1 MGERSPTRT
10 GAPSVVHSPPRPD
23 PLVELVGAGRA
34 GAVYWRPLPGED
46 RGARVVALVEA
57 ALAGGRGAIVVTPE
71 VAAGSAVGDAVR
83 KAFPD
88 AADLASDLSDRRRYR
103 AWAELRRGR
112 RLVVVGGRSSVLAPL
127 PALGCVVVDDE
138 ANFAH
143 KEQRTPRFHARDVA
157 LRRAAVGRALC
168 VLTGTVPSA
177 EAMAAMQAG
186 QCRLLTPDRAA
197 ERAARPLVEVVDPD
211 DEGPTAA
218 RLHPRGLAAV
228 RAALA
233 RDEPAYVLVPRR
245 GGADPAA
252 PGARTAGQVA
262 AEVARILPGV
272 PVWRLDREVLD
283 PGMVPPWA
291 GQRPGVVVGT
301 VAGVKDHPPLTGCR
315 TVVVVG
321 ADTALGQA
329 EVRAAEEAYRTW
341 SRAAAWCGPSRASAG
356 RLVLQTRHG
365 GHHAVQALVRWD
377 PDLLWRHELPRR
389 VELGFPARRLV
400 LVEGPEPGEA
410 TAAMAALAAALG
422 PKVELLGPA
431 AMGRGW
437 RIIAKVEDAESA
449 ARACAP
455 ARRGVPGRQPAPVGG
470 RRAPRGPC
478 RPPLASHPSKR
489 RTGNVAMLEI
499 RLYGDPV
506 LKQRSDPVTRFD
518 AELARFGDD
527 LLETLRAAH
536 GAGLAA
542 PRSGC
547 SSACSPT
554 TSPPTRRPASTRS
567 GSWSTRSS
575 PAGRASR
582 RATRAACRSPASTT
596 PASGPWPSP
605 WPPPTCAASGWSW
618 TARGCWPAASSTRST
633 TWTGCCSSS
642 GMSRGDRKRALKEWR
657 ERELDLELHGIAPH
671 LHRSDLPGVRTS
683 NPGPRSVPP
692 DKTL

>member
-1 MGERSPTRT
+1 LQ
-10 GAPSVVHSPPRPD
+10 APD
-23 PLVELVGAGRA
+23 PLAAMVAGGRA

-46 RGARVVALVEA
+46 RGARITALVEA
-57 ALAGGRGAIVVTPE
+57 ALQRGLGAIVVTPE

-127 PALGCVVVDDE
+127 PALGCIVVDDE

-143 KEQRTPRFHARDVA
+143 KEQRTPRFHAREVA
-157 LRRAAVGRALC
+157 LRRAAAGRALC

-177 EAMAAMQAG
+177 EALAAMQAG
-186 QCRLLTPDRAA
+186 QCRLLAPDRAA

-218 RLHPRGLAAV
+218 RLHPRGLAAI
-228 RAALA
+228 RAALG
-233 RDEPAYVLVPRR
+233 RQEPAYVLVPRR

-262 AEVARILPGV
+262 AELARILPGV

-341 SRAAAWCGPSRASAG
+341 SRAAAWCGPRSGAG

-377 PDLLWRHELPRR
+377 PEFFWRHELPRR
-389 VELGFPARRLV
+389 VELGFPPARRLV

-410 TAAMAALAAALG
+410 SAAMAALAAALG

-449 ARACAP
+449 ARALRPLLTEASR
-455 ARRGVPGRQPAPVGG
+455 AGG
-470 RRAPRGPC
+470 PRMSVDVE
-478 RPPLASHPSKR
+478 PLE
-489 RTGNVAMLEI
+489 V
-499 RLYGDPV
+499 
-506 LKQRSDPVTRFD
+506 
-518 AELARFGDD
+518 
-527 LLETLRAAH
+527 
-536 GAGLAA
+536 LAA
-542 PRSGC
+542 PR
-547 SSACSPT
+547 
-554 TSPPTRRPASTRS
+554 
-567 GSWSTRSS
+567 
-575 PAGRASR
+575 
-582 RATRAACRSPASTT
+582 
-596 PASGPWPSP
+596 
-605 WPPPTCAASGWSW
+605 
-618 TARGCWPAASSTRST
+618 
-633 TWTGCCSSS
+633 
-642 GMSRGDRKRALKEWR
+642 
-657 ERELDLELHGIAPH
+657 
-671 LHRSDLPGVRTS
+671 
-683 NPGPRSVPP
+683 
-692 DKTL
+692 

>member
-1 MGERSPTRT
+1 VRIEGVQVLVDVPLLHLDRPFTYRVPDALEGAVHLGSRVKVPFGGRRRVDGWVVGLADELPGDARDVIRVVSPIPVFGPAELDLFRWVADRYA
-10 GAPSVVHSPPRPD
+10 GAVVDTLRLAVPPRVAAVEAMVDGPGGVTRPGRGPAGD
-23 PLVELVGAGRA
+23 PLVELARTGRP

-46 RGARVVALVEA
+46 RGARVTALVEA
-57 ALAGGRGAIVVTPE
+57 ALAAGRGAIVVTPE

-143 KEQRTPRFHARDVA
+143 KEQRTPRFHAREVA
-157 LRRAAVGRALC
+157 LRRAARGRALC

-177 EAMAAMQAG
+177 ETLAAIQAG
-186 QCRLLTPDRAA
+186 QCRLLAPDRAA

-218 RLHPRGLAAV
+218 RLHPRGLAAI
-228 RAALA
+228 RAALG

-252 PGARTAGQVA
+252 PGVRTAGQVA
-262 AEVARILPGV
+262 AELARILPGV
-272 PVWRLDREVLD
+272 PVWRLDRQVVD

-329 EVRAAEEAYRTW
+329 EVRSAEEAYRTW
-341 SRAAAWCGPSRASAG
+341 SRAAAWCGPRGGAG
-356 RLVLQTRHG
+356 RLVLQTRNG

-377 PDLLWRHELPRR
+377 PEFFWRHELPRR
-389 VELGFPARRLV
+389 VELGFPPARRLV
-400 LVEGPEPGEA
+400 LVEGPEPSEAA
-410 TAAMAALAAALG
+410 TAMAGLAAVLG
-422 PKVELLGPA
+422 PKAELLGPA

-449 ARACAP
+449 ARALRPMLAE
-455 ARRGVPGRQPAPVGG
+455 AS
-470 RRAPRGPC
+470 RAGSPRMSVDVE
-478 RPPLASHPSKR
+478 PLE
-489 RTGNVAMLEI
+489 V
-499 RLYGDPV
+499 
-506 LKQRSDPVTRFD
+506 
-518 AELARFGDD
+518 
-527 LLETLRAAH
+527 
-536 GAGLAA
+536 LAA
-542 PRSGC
+542 PR
-547 SSACSPT
+547 
-554 TSPPTRRPASTRS
+554 
-567 GSWSTRSS
+567 
-575 PAGRASR
+575 
-582 RATRAACRSPASTT
+582 
-596 PASGPWPSP
+596 
-605 WPPPTCAASGWSW
+605 
-618 TARGCWPAASSTRST
+618 
-633 TWTGCCSSS
+633 
-642 GMSRGDRKRALKEWR
+642 
-657 ERELDLELHGIAPH
+657 
-671 LHRSDLPGVRTS
+671 
-683 NPGPRSVPP
+683 
-692 DKTL
+692 

>member
-1 MGERSPTRT
+1 VLVDVPLFHLDRPFTYRVPQALAGQVHLGSRVKVPFGGRRRVDGWVVGRAAELPPDTRDLLRVVSPIPSFGPAELELFRWVAARYAATVTDTLRLAVPPRVAAVEASVEAGGRQPDPPQA
-10 GAPSVVHSPPRPD
+10 GAPEREGSRRPGGARGAVHSP
-23 PLVELVGAGRA
+23 AA

-46 RGARVVALVEA
+46 RGPRVIAMVEA
-57 ALAGGRGAIVVTPE
+57 ALERGLGAIVVTPE

-103 AWAELRRGR
+103 AWTELRRGR

-127 PALGCVVVDDE
+127 PALGCIVVDDE

-143 KEQRTPRFHARDVA
+143 KEQRTPRFHAREVA
-157 LRRAAVGRALC
+157 LRRAAAARALC

-177 EAMAAMQAG
+177 EALAAMQAG
-186 QCRLLTPDRAA
+186 QCRLLAPDRAA

-211 DEGPTAA
+211 DEGPAAA
-218 RLHPRGLAAV
+218 RLHPRALAAI
-228 RAALA
+228 RAALG

-262 AEVARILPGV
+262 AELARLLPGV
-272 PVWRLDREVLD
+272 PVWRLDREVVD

-341 SRAAAWCGPSRASAG
+341 SRAAAWCGPGREGAG

-377 PDLLWRHELPRR
+377 PEFFWRHELPRR
-389 VELGFPARRLV
+389 VELGFPPARRLV
-400 LVEGPEPGEA
+400 LVEGPEPEEA
-410 TAAMAALAAALG
+410 DAALAALAAALG

-449 ARACAP
+449 ARALRPLLTEASR
-455 ARRGVPGRQPAPVGG
+455 AGG
-470 RRAPRGPC
+470 PRLSVDVE
-478 RPPLASHPSKR
+478 PLE
-489 RTGNVAMLEI
+489 V
-499 RLYGDPV
+499 
-506 LKQRSDPVTRFD
+506 
-518 AELARFGDD
+518 
-527 LLETLRAAH
+527 
-536 GAGLAA
+536 LAA
-542 PRSGC
+542 PR
-547 SSACSPT
+547 
-554 TSPPTRRPASTRS
+554 
-567 GSWSTRSS
+567 
-575 PAGRASR
+575 
-582 RATRAACRSPASTT
+582 
-596 PASGPWPSP
+596 
-605 WPPPTCAASGWSW
+605 
-618 TARGCWPAASSTRST
+618 
-633 TWTGCCSSS
+633 
-642 GMSRGDRKRALKEWR
+642 
-657 ERELDLELHGIAPH
+657 
-671 LHRSDLPGVRTS
+671 
-683 NPGPRSVPP
+683 
-692 DKTL
+692 

>member
-1 MGERSPTRT
+1 VRTAGVQVLVDVPLFHLDRPFTYRVPDALQGQVHLGSRVKVPFGGRRRVDGWVVGRATDLPPDARDLLRVVSPIPSFGPPELDLLRWVAVRYAATVTDTLRLAVPSRVAAVEKSMVEQGS
-10 GAPSVVHSPPRPD
+10 GAPGGAGGPGAPPRVPGAAPGSD
-23 PLVELVGAGRA
+23 PLAAMVAGGRV

-46 RGARVVALVEA
+46 RGARVIAMVEA

-71 VAAGSAVGDAVR
+71 VVAGSAVGDAVR

-127 PALGCVVVDDE
+127 PVLGCVVVDDE

-143 KEQRTPRFHARDVA
+143 KEQRTPRFHAREVA
-157 LRRAAVGRALC
+157 LRRAAAGRALC

-177 EAMAAMQAG
+177 EALAAMQAG
-186 QCRLLTPDRAA
+186 QCRLLVPDRAA

-228 RAALA
+228 RAALQ

-252 PGARTAGQVA
+252 RGARTAGQVA
-262 AEVARILPGV
+262 AELARILPGV
-272 PVWRLDREVLD
+272 PVWRLDREVVD
-283 PGMVPPWA
+283 PGMAPPWA
-291 GQRPGVVVGT
+291 GQRPGVLVGT

-329 EVRAAEEAYRTW
+329 EVRAAEDAYRTW
-341 SRAAAWCGPSRASAG
+341 SRAAAWCGPRGGAG

-377 PDLLWRHELPRR
+377 PEFFWRHELPRR
-389 VELGFPARRLV
+389 VELGFPPARRLV
-400 LVEGPEPGEA
+400 LVEGPEPEEA
-410 TAAMAALAAALG
+410 PAAMAGLAAALG

-449 ARACAP
+449 ARAL
-455 ARRGVPGRQPAPVGG
+455 
-470 RRAPRGPC
+470 
-478 RPPLASHPSKR
+478 RPLLA
-489 RTGNVAMLEI
+489 E
-499 RLYGDPV
+499 
-506 LKQRSDPVTRFD
+506 
-518 AELARFGDD
+518 
-527 LLETLRAAH
+527 
-536 GAGLAA
+536 
-542 PRSGC
+542 
-547 SSACSPT
+547 
-554 TSPPTRRPASTRS
+554 
-567 GSWSTRSS
+567 
-575 PAGRASR
+575 
-582 RATRAACRSPASTT
+582 ATRA
-596 PASGPWPSP
+596 G
-605 WPPPTCAASGWSW
+605 
-618 TARGCWPAASSTRST
+618 
-633 TWTGCCSSS
+633 
-642 GMSRGDRKRALKEWR
+642 
-657 ERELDLELHGIAPH
+657 
-671 LHRSDLPGVRTS
+671 
-683 NPGPRSVPP
+683 GPRMSVDVEPLEVLAIP
-692 DKTL
+692 RQ

>member
-1 MGERSPTRT
+1 VRTAGVQVLVDVPLFHLDRPFTYRVPEALAGQVHLGSRVKVPFGGRRRVDGWVVGRATDLPADARDLLRVVSPIPSFGPPELDLLRWVADRYAATVTDTLRLAIPPRVAAVEASVEA
-10 GAPSVVHSPPRPD
+10 GAPPLEPGAPPLEPGDPGDPGTPGVPDPQPPEAGAPAREGSRQPGGVRGTVHSPSPPLAGSSPATD
-23 PLVELVGAGRA
+23 PLAALVAGGLA

-46 RGARVVALVEA
+46 RGARVIALVEA
-57 ALAGGRGAIVVTPE
+57 ALARGRGAIVVTPE
-71 VAAGSAVGDAVR
+71 VVAGSAVGDAVR

-127 PALGCVVVDDE
+127 DGLGCVVVDDE

-143 KEQRTPRFHARDVA
+143 KEQRTPRFHAREVA
-157 LRRAAVGRALC
+157 LRRAAATRALC

-177 EAMAAMQAG
+177 EALAAMQAG

-211 DEGPTAA
+211 DEGPSAA
-218 RLHPRGLAAV
+218 RLHPRGLAAI
-228 RAALA
+228 RAALG
-233 RDEPAYVLVPRR
+233 RQEPSYVLVPRR

-262 AEVARILPGV
+262 AELARILPGV
-272 PVWRLDREVLD
+272 PVWRLDREVVD

-341 SRAAAWCGPSRASAG
+341 TRAAAWCGPRGGAG

-377 PDLLWRHELPRR
+377 PEFFWRHELPRR
-389 VELGFPARRLV
+389 VELGFPPARRLV

-410 TAAMAALAAALG
+410 SEAMAALAAALG

-449 ARACAP
+449 ARAL
-455 ARRGVPGRQPAPVGG
+455 
-470 RRAPRGPC
+470 
-478 RPPLASHPSKR
+478 RPLLA
-489 RTGNVAMLEI
+489 E
-499 RLYGDPV
+499 
-506 LKQRSDPVTRFD
+506 
-518 AELARFGDD
+518 
-527 LLETLRAAH
+527 
-536 GAGLAA
+536 
-542 PRSGC
+542 
-547 SSACSPT
+547 
-554 TSPPTRRPASTRS
+554 
-567 GSWSTRSS
+567 
-575 PAGRASR
+575 ASR
-582 RATRAACRSPASTT
+582 A
-596 PASGPWPSP
+596 G
-605 WPPPTCAASGWSW
+605 
-618 TARGCWPAASSTRST
+618 
-633 TWTGCCSSS
+633 
-642 GMSRGDRKRALKEWR
+642 
-657 ERELDLELHGIAPH
+657 
-671 LHRSDLPGVRTS
+671 
-683 NPGPRSVPP
+683 GPRMSVDVEPLEVLATP
-692 DKTL
+692 R

>member
-1 MGERSPTRT
+1 VSTAGVQVLVDIPLFHLDRPFTYRVPEALAAQIHLGTRVKVPFGGRRRVDAWVIGHAPDLPPDARDLLRVVSPIPSFGPAELNLFRWVADRYAATVIDTLRLAVPPRVAAIEKPMDPPGAAPDLPVPGARGPDPQVPAPPV
-10 GAPSVVHSPPRPD
+10 GAPHPPAGGPPEAVPHPQPPASGAPEREGSPPGRRGRGAVHGPSRRPD
-23 PLVELVGAGRA
+23 PLVDLVVSGWA

-46 RGARVVALVEA
+46 RGARVIALVEA
-57 ALAGGRGAIVVTPE
+57 ALERGRGAIVVTPE

-103 AWAELRRGR
+103 AWAELRRGQ

-157 LRRAAVGRALC
+157 LRRAAAARALC

-177 EAMAAMQAG
+177 EALAAMQAG

-218 RLHPRGLAAV
+218 RLHPRGLAAI
-228 RAALA
+228 RAALG
-233 RDEPAYVLVPRR
+233 RQEPAYVLVPRR

-262 AEVARILPGV
+262 AELARILPGV
-272 PVWRLDREVLD
+272 PVWRLDREVID

-341 SRAAAWCGPSRASAG
+341 SRAAAWCGPRGGAG

-377 PDLLWRHELPRR
+377 PEFFWRHELPRR
-389 VELGFPARRLV
+389 VELGFPPARRLV

-410 TAAMAALAAALG
+410 DAAMAALATALG

-449 ARACAP
+449 ARALRPLLAE
-455 ARRGVPGRQPAPVGG
+455 AS
-470 RRAPRGPC
+470 RAGSPRMSVDVEPLEV
-478 RPPLASHPSKR
+478 LAS
-489 RTGNVAMLEI
+489 
-499 RLYGDPV
+499 
-506 LKQRSDPVTRFD
+506 
-518 AELARFGDD
+518 
-527 LLETLRAAH
+527 
-536 GAGLAA
+536 
-542 PRSGC
+542 PR
-547 SSACSPT
+547 
-554 TSPPTRRPASTRS
+554 
-567 GSWSTRSS
+567 
-575 PAGRASR
+575 
-582 RATRAACRSPASTT
+582 
-596 PASGPWPSP
+596 
-605 WPPPTCAASGWSW
+605 
-618 TARGCWPAASSTRST
+618 
-633 TWTGCCSSS
+633 
-642 GMSRGDRKRALKEWR
+642 
-657 ERELDLELHGIAPH
+657 
-671 LHRSDLPGVRTS
+671 
-683 NPGPRSVPP
+683 
-692 DKTL
+692 

>member
-1 MGERSPTRT
+1 MGERSRSRIGGPR
-10 GAPSVVHSPPRPD
+10 VVHNPRD
-23 PLVELVGAGRA
+23 PLVELVGRGRP

-143 KEQRTPRFHARDVA
+143 KEQRTPRFHAREVA

-177 EAMAAMQAG
+177 EALAAMQAG

-218 RLHPRGLAAV
+218 RLHPRALAAV

-262 AEVARILPGV
+262 AELARILPGV
-272 PVWRLDREVLD
+272 PVWRLDREVVD

-329 EVRAAEEAYRTW
+329 EIRSAEEAYRTW
-341 SRAAAWCGPSRASAG
+341 SRAAAWCGPRSGAG

-377 PDLLWRHELPRR
+377 PEFFWRHELPRR
-389 VELGFPARRLV
+389 VELGFPPARRLV

-449 ARACAP
+449 ARAL
-455 ARRGVPGRQPAPVGG
+455 
-470 RRAPRGPC
+470 
-478 RPPLASHPSKR
+478 RPLLA
-489 RTGNVAMLEI
+489 E
-499 RLYGDPV
+499 
-506 LKQRSDPVTRFD
+506 
-518 AELARFGDD
+518 
-527 LLETLRAAH
+527 
-536 GAGLAA
+536 
-542 PRSGC
+542 
-547 SSACSPT
+547 
-554 TSPPTRRPASTRS
+554 
-567 GSWSTRSS
+567 
-575 PAGRASR
+575 ASR
-582 RATRAACRSPASTT
+582 AGSPRMSVDVEPLEVLGT
-596 PASGPWPSP
+596 P
-605 WPPPTCAASGWSW
+605 
-618 TARGCWPAASSTRST
+618 R
-633 TWTGCCSSS
+633 
-642 GMSRGDRKRALKEWR
+642 
-657 ERELDLELHGIAPH
+657 
-671 LHRSDLPGVRTS
+671 
-683 NPGPRSVPP
+683 
-692 DKTL
+692 

>member
-1 MGERSPTRT
+1 VLVDVPLLHLDRPFTYRVPEALAGQVHLGSRVKIPFGGRRRVDGWVVGRTPDLPDDARDLLRVVSPIPSFGPAELDLFRWVADRYAGGVVDTLRLAIPPRVAAIEKPPQEPPGPAAAPDPPGPAPHPPVPASGPPVGERSRP
-10 GAPSVVHSPPRPD
+10 GAGAGPAVHSPPVPTD
-23 PLVELVGAGRA
+23 PLVELVGAGRS

-83 KAFPD
+83 KAYPD

-143 KEQRTPRFHARDVA
+143 KEQRTPRFHAREVA

-177 EAMAAMQAG
+177 EALAAMQAG

-218 RLHPRGLAAV
+218 RLHPRALAAI

-245 GGADPAA
+245 GGADPVA

-262 AEVARILPGV
+262 AELARILPGV
-272 PVWRLDREVLD
+272 PVWRLDREVVD

-329 EVRAAEEAYRTW
+329 EIRSAEEAYRTW
-341 SRAAAWCGPSRASAG
+341 SRAAAWCGPRSGAG

-377 PDLLWRHELPRR
+377 PEFFWRHELPRR
-389 VELGFPARRLV
+389 VELGFPPARRLV

-410 TAAMAALAAALG
+410 TAAMTALAAALG

-449 ARACAP
+449 ARAL
-455 ARRGVPGRQPAPVGG
+455 
-470 RRAPRGPC
+470 
-478 RPPLASHPSKR
+478 RPLLA
-489 RTGNVAMLEI
+489 E
-499 RLYGDPV
+499 
-506 LKQRSDPVTRFD
+506 
-518 AELARFGDD
+518 
-527 LLETLRAAH
+527 
-536 GAGLAA
+536 
-542 PRSGC
+542 
-547 SSACSPT
+547 
-554 TSPPTRRPASTRS
+554 
-567 GSWSTRSS
+567 
-575 PAGRASR
+575 ASR
-582 RATRAACRSPASTT
+582 AGSPRMSVDVEPLEVLGT
-596 PASGPWPSP
+596 P
-605 WPPPTCAASGWSW
+605 
-618 TARGCWPAASSTRST
+618 R
-633 TWTGCCSSS
+633 
-642 GMSRGDRKRALKEWR
+642 
-657 ERELDLELHGIAPH
+657 
-671 LHRSDLPGVRTS
+671 
-683 NPGPRSVPP
+683 
-692 DKTL
+692 

>member
-1 MGERSPTRT
+1 MRIAGVQVLVDVPLFHLDRPFTYRVPVGLAGQVHLGSRVKVPFGGRRRVDGWVVGRAPDLPSDARDLLRVVSPIPSFGPPELDLLRWVADRYAATVTDTLRLAIPPRVAAVEASVEA
-10 GAPSVVHSPPRPD
+10 GAPHPDHPGAPHPDPPEAGAPAREGSRQPGGVRGTVPSPSSPPQPPSPSRPSRPSSPPTD
-23 PLVELVGAGRA
+23 PLAALVADGWA

-46 RGARVVALVEA
+46 RGARVIALVEA
-57 ALAGGRGAIVVTPE
+57 ALERGRGAIVVTPE

-127 PALGCVVVDDE
+127 DGLGCVVVDDE

-143 KEQRTPRFHARDVA
+143 KEQRTPRFHAREVA
-157 LRRAAVGRALC
+157 LRRAAATRALC

-177 EAMAAMQAG
+177 EALAAIQAG

-218 RLHPRGLAAV
+218 RLHPRGLAAI
-228 RAALA
+228 RAALG
-233 RDEPAYVLVPRR
+233 RREPAYVLVPRR

-252 PGARTAGQVA
+252 RGARTAGQVA
-262 AEVARILPGV
+262 AELARILPGV
-272 PVWRLDREVLD
+272 TVWRLDREVVD

-341 SRAAAWCGPSRASAG
+341 SRAAAWCGPRGGAG

-377 PDLLWRHELPRR
+377 PEFFWRHELPRR
-389 VELGFPARRLV
+389 VELGFPPARRLV

-449 ARACAP
+449 ARAL
-455 ARRGVPGRQPAPVGG
+455 
-470 RRAPRGPC
+470 
-478 RPPLASHPSKR
+478 RPLLA
-489 RTGNVAMLEI
+489 E
-499 RLYGDPV
+499 
-506 LKQRSDPVTRFD
+506 
-518 AELARFGDD
+518 
-527 LLETLRAAH
+527 
-536 GAGLAA
+536 
-542 PRSGC
+542 
-547 SSACSPT
+547 
-554 TSPPTRRPASTRS
+554 
-567 GSWSTRSS
+567 
-575 PAGRASR
+575 ASR
-582 RATRAACRSPASTT
+582 A
-596 PASGPWPSP
+596 G
-605 WPPPTCAASGWSW
+605 
-618 TARGCWPAASSTRST
+618 
-633 TWTGCCSSS
+633 
-642 GMSRGDRKRALKEWR
+642 
-657 ERELDLELHGIAPH
+657 
-671 LHRSDLPGVRTS
+671 
-683 NPGPRSVPP
+683 GPRMSVDVEPLEVLATP
-692 DKTL
+692 R

>member
-1 MGERSPTRT
+1 VRTAGVQVLVDVPLLHLDRPFTYRVPEALAGQVHLGSRVKVPFGGRRRVDGWVVGRTADLPDDARDLLRVVSPIPSFGSTELDLFRWVADRYAGGLVDTLRLAIPPRVAAIERPPPDPPAPPDPADPAKPAAPAGTLDPPGAGAGPALHPPGPGPGPPVGEGSRSRQ
-10 GAPSVVHSPPRPD
+10 GRLGVVHSPSLAPD
-23 PLVELVGAGRA
+23 PLVKLVGAGRS

-143 KEQRTPRFHARDVA
+143 KEQRTPRFHAREVA
-157 LRRAAVGRALC
+157 LRRAAAGRALC

-177 EAMAAMQAG
+177 EALAAMQAG

-218 RLHPRGLAAV
+218 RLHPRALAAV
-228 RAALA
+228 RAALG

-262 AEVARILPGV
+262 AELARILPGV
-272 PVWRLDREVLD
+272 PVWRLDREVVD

-329 EVRAAEEAYRTW
+329 EIRSAEEAYRTW
-341 SRAAAWCGPSRASAG
+341 SRAAAWCGPRNGAG

-377 PDLLWRHELPRR
+377 PEFFWRHELPRR
-389 VELGFPARRLV
+389 VELGFPPARRLV

-410 TAAMAALAAALG
+410 TAAMAALAATLG

-449 ARACAP
+449 ARAL
-455 ARRGVPGRQPAPVGG
+455 
-470 RRAPRGPC
+470 
-478 RPPLASHPSKR
+478 RPLLA
-489 RTGNVAMLEI
+489 E
-499 RLYGDPV
+499 
-506 LKQRSDPVTRFD
+506 
-518 AELARFGDD
+518 
-527 LLETLRAAH
+527 
-536 GAGLAA
+536 
-542 PRSGC
+542 
-547 SSACSPT
+547 
-554 TSPPTRRPASTRS
+554 
-567 GSWSTRSS
+567 
-575 PAGRASR
+575 ASR
-582 RATRAACRSPASTT
+582 AGSPRMSVDVEPLEVLAT
-596 PASGPWPSP
+596 
-605 WPPPTCAASGWSW
+605 
-618 TARGCWPAASSTRST
+618 
-633 TWTGCCSSS
+633 
-642 GMSRGDRKRALKEWR
+642 
-657 ERELDLELHGIAPH
+657 
-671 LHRSDLPGVRTS
+671 
-683 NPGPRSVPP
+683 PR
-692 DKTL
+692 

>member
-1 MGERSPTRT
+1 VLVDVPLLHLDRPFTYRVPPTLAGQVHLGTRVKVPFGRRRRVDGWVVGHADELPPDARDLLRVVSPIPCFGPPELDLLRWVADRYAAAVIDTLRLAIPPRIAAVEKSLEGGVAEESRAGPALDPPGVALSKPGPVPGAPVREGSPTRRV
-10 GAPSVVHSPPRPD
+10 GDPAVHSPSPAPDSSLAATD
-23 PLVELVGAGRA
+23 PLTAMVRGGRS

-46 RGARVVALVEA
+46 RGARVITLIEA
-57 ALAGGRGAIVVTPE
+57 ALERGRGAIVVTPE

-103 AWAELRRGR
+103 AWAELRQGR
-112 RLVVVGGRSSVLAPL
+112 RLVVVGGRSTVLAPL

-143 KEQRTPRFHARDVA
+143 KEQRTPRYHAREVA
-157 LRRAAVGRALC
+157 LRRAAATRALC

-177 EAMAAMQAG
+177 EALAAMQAG
-186 QCRLLTPDRAA
+186 QCRLVAPDRAA

-218 RLHPRGLAAV
+218 RLHPRGLAAI

-262 AEVARILPGV
+262 AELARLLPRV
-272 PVWRLDREVLD
+272 PVWRLDREVVD

-291 GQRPGVVVGT
+291 GQQPGVVVGT

-329 EVRAAEEAYRTW
+329 EIRSAEEAYRTW
-341 SRAAAWCGPSRASAG
+341 SRAAAWCGPRGGAG

-377 PDLLWRHELPRR
+377 PEFFWRHELPRR
-389 VELGFPARRLV
+389 VELGFPPARRLL
-400 LVEGPEPGEA
+400 LVEGPDPGEA
-410 TAAMAALAAALG
+410 SAAMAALAAALG

-431 AMGRGW
+431 EMGRGW

-449 ARACAP
+449 ARALRPLLVEAS
-455 ARRGVPGRQPAPVGG
+455 
-470 RRAPRGPC
+470 RAGSPRLSVDVE
-478 RPPLASHPSKR
+478 PLE
-489 RTGNVAMLEI
+489 V
-499 RLYGDPV
+499 
-506 LKQRSDPVTRFD
+506 
-518 AELARFGDD
+518 
-527 LLETLRAAH
+527 
-536 GAGLAA
+536 LAA
-542 PRSGC
+542 PR
-547 SSACSPT
+547 
-554 TSPPTRRPASTRS
+554 
-567 GSWSTRSS
+567 
-575 PAGRASR
+575 
-582 RATRAACRSPASTT
+582 
-596 PASGPWPSP
+596 
-605 WPPPTCAASGWSW
+605 
-618 TARGCWPAASSTRST
+618 
-633 TWTGCCSSS
+633 
-642 GMSRGDRKRALKEWR
+642 
-657 ERELDLELHGIAPH
+657 
-671 LHRSDLPGVRTS
+671 
-683 NPGPRSVPP
+683 
-692 DKTL
+692 

>member
-1 MGERSPTRT
+1 VRIAGVQVLVDVPLFHLDRPFTYRVPDALQGQVQLGSRVKVPFGGRRRVDGWVVGPATELPPDTRDLLRVVSPIPSFGPAELELFRWVADRYAGTVSDTLRLAIPPRVAAVEGSEGLWTTPSGPRPGQLGSPTGGLRRLELHRESDGGLDFGRRGLGRGPGPDAAGS
-10 GAPSVVHSPPRPD
+10 GAD
-23 PLVELVGAGRA
+23 PGGSGAAAGADLLSGLGGGGRG

-46 RGARVVALVEA
+46 RGARVTALVEA
-57 ALAGGRGAIVVTPE
+57 ALASGRGAIVVTPE

-143 KEQRTPRFHARDVA
+143 KEQRTPRFHAREVA
-157 LRRAAVGRALC
+157 LRRAAAARALC

-177 EAMAAMQAG
+177 EALAAMQAG
-186 QCRLLTPDRAA
+186 QCRLLTPDRAT

-218 RLHPRGLAAV
+218 RLHPRGLAAI
-228 RAALA
+228 RTALA

-262 AEVARILPGV
+262 AELARLLPGV

-341 SRAAAWCGPSRASAG
+341 SRAAAWCGPRSGAG

-377 PDLLWRHELPRR
+377 PEFYWRHELPRR
-389 VELGFPARRLV
+389 VELGFPPARRLV
-400 LVEGPEPGEA
+400 LVEGPEPGEGG
-410 TAAMAALAAALG
+410 AAMAALAAALG
-422 PKVELLGPA
+422 SKAELLGPA

-449 ARACAP
+449 ARAL
-455 ARRGVPGRQPAPVGG
+455 
-470 RRAPRGPC
+470 
-478 RPPLASHPSKR
+478 RP
-489 RTGNVAMLEI
+489 
-499 RLYGDPV
+499 
-506 LKQRSDPVTRFD
+506 
-518 AELARFGDD
+518 
-527 LLETLRAAH
+527 LLTE
-536 GAGLAA
+536 
-542 PRSGC
+542 
-547 SSACSPT
+547 
-554 TSPPTRRPASTRS
+554 
-567 GSWSTRSS
+567 
-575 PAGRASR
+575 ASR
-582 RATRAACRSPASTT
+582 A
-596 PASGPWPSP
+596 G
-605 WPPPTCAASGWSW
+605 
-618 TARGCWPAASSTRST
+618 
-633 TWTGCCSSS
+633 
-642 GMSRGDRKRALKEWR
+642 
-657 ERELDLELHGIAPH
+657 
-671 LHRSDLPGVRTS
+671 
-683 NPGPRSVPP
+683 GPRMSVDVEPLEVLATP
-692 DKTL
+692 R

>member
-1 MGERSPTRT
+1 VLVDVPLFHLDRPFTYRVPEALRADVRLGSRVKVPFGGRRRVDAWVVGRAAELPPDARDILRVVSPIPSFGPPELDLLRWVATRYAGT
-10 GAPSVVHSPPRPD
+10 VVDTLRLAIPPRVAAVEASVEAGAPHPDPPEVEAGAPHPDPPVAGAPAREGSRQPGGMREAVHSP
-23 PLVELVGAGRA
+23 AA

-46 RGARVVALVEA
+46 RGARVIALVEA
-57 ALAGGRGAIVVTPE
+57 ALERGRGAIVVTPE

-143 KEQRTPRFHARDVA
+143 KEQRTPRFHAREVA
-157 LRRAAVGRALC
+157 LRRAAAARALC

-177 EAMAAMQAG
+177 EAVAAMQAG
-186 QCRLLTPDRAA
+186 QCRLLAPDRAA

-218 RLHPRGLAAV
+218 RLHPRGLAAI
-228 RAALA
+228 RAALH

-262 AEVARILPGV
+262 AELARILPGV
-272 PVWRLDREVLD
+272 PVWRLDREVVD

-301 VAGVKDHPPLTGCR
+301 VAGIKDHPPLTGCR

-341 SRAAAWCGPSRASAG
+341 SRAAAWCGPRGGAG

-377 PDLLWRHELPRR
+377 PEFFWRHELPRR
-389 VELGFPARRLV
+389 VELGFPPARRLV
-400 LVEGPEPGEA
+400 LVEGPEPAEA
-410 TAAMAALAAALG
+410 DAALAGLTAALG

-449 ARACAP
+449 ARAL
-455 ARRGVPGRQPAPVGG
+455 
-470 RRAPRGPC
+470 
-478 RPPLASHPSKR
+478 RP
-489 RTGNVAMLEI
+489 
-499 RLYGDPV
+499 
-506 LKQRSDPVTRFD
+506 
-518 AELARFGDD
+518 
-527 LLETLRAAH
+527 LLTE
-536 GAGLAA
+536 
-542 PRSGC
+542 
-547 SSACSPT
+547 
-554 TSPPTRRPASTRS
+554 
-567 GSWSTRSS
+567 
-575 PAGRASR
+575 ASR
-582 RATRAACRSPASTT
+582 A
-596 PASGPWPSP
+596 G
-605 WPPPTCAASGWSW
+605 
-618 TARGCWPAASSTRST
+618 
-633 TWTGCCSSS
+633 
-642 GMSRGDRKRALKEWR
+642 
-657 ERELDLELHGIAPH
+657 
-671 LHRSDLPGVRTS
+671 
-683 NPGPRSVPP
+683 GPRMSVDVEPLEVLATP
-692 DKTL
+692 RQHPG

>member
-1 MGERSPTRT
+1 VSTAGVQVLVDIPLFHLDRPFTYRVPEALAAQIHLGTRVKVPFGGRRRVDAWVIGHAPDLPPDARDLLRVVSPIPSFGPAELNLFRWVADRYAATVIDTLRLAVPPRVAAIEKPT
-10 GAPSVVHSPPRPD
+10 QLPAGGAPERQGSPPGRRGRGGVHSPSRRPD
-23 PLVELVGAGRA
+23 PLVGLVVSGWA

-46 RGARVVALVEA
+46 RGARVIALVEA
-57 ALAGGRGAIVVTPE
+57 ALERGRGAIVVTPE

-103 AWAELRRGR
+103 AWAELRRGQ

-157 LRRAAVGRALC
+157 LRRAAAARALC

-177 EAMAAMQAG
+177 EALAAMQAG

-218 RLHPRGLAAV
+218 RLHPRGLAAI
-228 RAALA
+228 RAALG
-233 RDEPAYVLVPRR
+233 RQEPAYVLVPRR

-262 AEVARILPGV
+262 AELARILPGV
-272 PVWRLDREVLD
+272 PVWRLDREVID
-283 PGMVPPWA
+283 PGTVPPWA

-341 SRAAAWCGPSRASAG
+341 SRAAAWCGPRGGAG

-377 PDLLWRHELPRR
+377 PEFFWRHELPRR
-389 VELGFPARRLV
+389 VELGFPPARRLV
-400 LVEGPEPGEA
+400 LVEGPEPAEA
-410 TAAMAALAAALG
+410 DAAMAALATALG

-431 AMGRGW
+431 TMGRGW

-449 ARACAP
+449 ARALRPLLAE
-455 ARRGVPGRQPAPVGG
+455 AS
-470 RRAPRGPC
+470 RAGSPRMSVDVEPLEV
-478 RPPLASHPSKR
+478 LAS
-489 RTGNVAMLEI
+489 
-499 RLYGDPV
+499 
-506 LKQRSDPVTRFD
+506 
-518 AELARFGDD
+518 
-527 LLETLRAAH
+527 
-536 GAGLAA
+536 
-542 PRSGC
+542 PR
-547 SSACSPT
+547 
-554 TSPPTRRPASTRS
+554 
-567 GSWSTRSS
+567 
-575 PAGRASR
+575 
-582 RATRAACRSPASTT
+582 
-596 PASGPWPSP
+596 
-605 WPPPTCAASGWSW
+605 
-618 TARGCWPAASSTRST
+618 
-633 TWTGCCSSS
+633 
-642 GMSRGDRKRALKEWR
+642 
-657 ERELDLELHGIAPH
+657 
-671 LHRSDLPGVRTS
+671 
-683 NPGPRSVPP
+683 
-692 DKTL
+692 

>member
-1 MGERSPTRT
+1 VLVDVPLLHLDRPFTYRVPEALAGQVQLGTRVKVPFGGRRRVDGWVVGRTDELPPDTRDLLRVVSPISSFGPAELDLFRWVATRYAGAVTDTLRLAVPPRVAAVERSEGLWTTDPAPPAVGLPSRS
-10 GAPSVVHSPPRPD
+10 GAPSAGGGGSGAPRVGGPGISGWGSGASP
-23 PLVELVGAGRA
+23 

-46 RGARVVALVEA
+46 RGARVIALVEA
-57 ALAGGRGAIVVTPE
+57 ALERGRGAIVVTPE

-127 PALGCVVVDDE
+127 PALGCVIVDDE

-143 KEQRTPRFHARDVA
+143 KEQRTPRFHAREVA
-157 LRRAAVGRALC
+157 LRRAATSRALC

-177 EAMAAMQAG
+177 EALAAIQAG
-186 QCRLLTPDRAA
+186 QCRLLAPDRAA

-218 RLHPRGLAAV
+218 RIHPRGLAAI

-233 RDEPAYVLVPRR
+233 RQEPAYVLVPRR

-262 AEVARILPGV
+262 AELARILPGV
-272 PVWRLDREVLD
+272 PVWRLDREVVD
-283 PGMVPPWA
+283 PGMMPPWA

-341 SRAAAWCGPSRASAG
+341 SRAAAWCGPGRTSTG
-356 RLVLQTRHG
+356 RLVLQTRAG

-377 PDLLWRHELPRR
+377 PEFFWRHELPRR
-389 VELGFPARRLV
+389 VELGFPPARRLI
-400 LVEGPEPGEA
+400 LVEGPEPEEA
-410 TAAMAALAAALG
+410 DAAMAALATALG

-449 ARACAP
+449 ARALRPTLIEASR
-455 ARRGVPGRQPAPVGG
+455 AGG
-470 RRAPRGPC
+470 PRMSVDVE
-478 RPPLASHPSKR
+478 PLE
-489 RTGNVAMLEI
+489 V
-499 RLYGDPV
+499 
-506 LKQRSDPVTRFD
+506 
-518 AELARFGDD
+518 
-527 LLETLRAAH
+527 
-536 GAGLAA
+536 LAA
-542 PRSGC
+542 PR
-547 SSACSPT
+547 
-554 TSPPTRRPASTRS
+554 
-567 GSWSTRSS
+567 
-575 PAGRASR
+575 
-582 RATRAACRSPASTT
+582 
-596 PASGPWPSP
+596 
-605 WPPPTCAASGWSW
+605 
-618 TARGCWPAASSTRST
+618 
-633 TWTGCCSSS
+633 
-642 GMSRGDRKRALKEWR
+642 
-657 ERELDLELHGIAPH
+657 
-671 LHRSDLPGVRTS
+671 
-683 NPGPRSVPP
+683 
-692 DKTL
+692 